1 MPTYEY
7 HCKACGHE
15 CDIFQSIKDRP
26 LRKCPVCGKQSLK
39 RLIGSGAGIIFRGS
53 GFYETD
59 YRSESY
65 MSQARKEKSS
75 ASTASESTQKDTKSS
90 KKTSTS
96 KDGTAGK
103 GKKMKAAG

>member
-7 HCKACGHE
+7 RCKACGHE

-75 ASTASESTQKDTKSS
+75 ASTASADTNKDAKSS
-90 KKTSTS
+90 KKTTSS
-96 KDGTAGK
+96 KDAGK

>member
-7 HCKACGHE
+7 RCNSCGHQ

-26 LRKCPVCGKQSLK
+26 LRKCPACAKLSMK

-65 MSQARKEKSS
+65 LSQARKESSS
-75 ASTASESTQKDTKSS
+75 ASEASADTGKTEKSS
-90 KKTSTS
+90 PKKTTS
-96 KDGTAGK
+96 KTGTGKKDG
-103 GKKMKAAG
+103 KMKAAG